1 MANGVHRWPS
11 YLKNERTCNMNGQV
25 SKRGCGRLRK
35 TSKTFQVFGGGHG
48 KDRTPGWLGLLTP
61 SLFLK
66 CTFCPPCPHWELFQW
81 QSLDAVECF
90 WDCLDAACDWN
101 PLGPLYKVLSFW
113 GACMKSTCLAAT
125 QNKPRMGCPLFMKP
139 AATNPGQSASFF
151 KSLLALLYGGQFVN
165 QCNCVHCCCRNKPE
179 VWSGWLF
186 FFFFFFFRLDCA
198 NPHQACNCDP
208 ALGWGGCHRH
218 SAQLWTVWAANTKK
232 AGSKTNVGLSQRH
245 LLAWG

>member
-186 FFFFFFFRLDCA
+186 FFFFFFFLCFFCFA
-198 NPHQACNCDP
+198 FQAVPFVPSLC
-208 ALGWGGCHRH
+208 WGGV
-218 SAQLWTVWAANTKK
+218 S
-232 AGSKTNVGLSQRH
+232 
-245 LLAWG
+245 